1 MIKKYFYKIYEKILG
16 KFDDNDGKL
25 LRQYY
30 KKRFGVDVGKHSYGM
45 DFSNIAQG
53 TKIGAFCSIASG
65 VKIGLMNHPM
75 QYVSTNPFLYYKN
88 RGFVEKDIHIAVKM
102 GSYIGN
108 DVWIGNNAVILP
120 GVNIDN
126 GSIIAAGAVV
136 TKDVSPYEIVGG
148 VPAKHL
154 KFRFDENIRSELNK
168 IDWYN
173 WPDNKIR
180 ENLELFYNPS
190 DFIDKFRQEMEPKDE

>member
-1 MIKKYFYKIYEKILG
+1 MFYC
-16 KFDDNDGKL
+16 
-25 LRQYY
+25 LRCE
-30 KKRFGVDVGKHSYGM
+30 
-45 DFSNIAQG
+45 N
-53 TKIGAFCSIASG
+53 
-65 VKIGLMNHPM
+65 
-75 QYVSTNPFLYYKN
+75 
-88 RGFVEKDIHIAVKM
+88 
-102 GSYIGN
+102 
-108 DVWIGNNAVILP
+108 WIDESSNAVILP

-126 GSIIAAGAVV
+126 GAIIAAGAVV

-190 DFIDKFRQEMEPKDE
+190 DLIDKFRQEMEPKDE

>member
-30 KKRFGVDVGKHSYGM
+30 KKRFGVEVGKHSYGM

-88 RGFVEKDIHIAVKM
+88 
-102 GSYIGN
+102 
-108 DVWIGNNAVILP
+108 NAVILP

-126 GSIIAAGAVV
+126 GAIIAAGAVV

>member
-1 MIKKYFYKIYEKILG
+1 MFLPILFYII
-16 KFDDNDGKL
+16 
-25 LRQYY
+25 
-30 KKRFGVDVGKHSYGM
+30 
-45 DFSNIAQG
+45 
-53 TKIGAFCSIASG
+53 KIGG
-65 VKIGLMNHPM
+65 V
-75 QYVSTNPFLYYKN
+75 
-88 RGFVEKDIHIAVKM
+88 VEKDIHIAVKM

-126 GSIIAAGAVV
+126 GAIIAAGAVV

-173 WPDNKIR
+173 
-180 ENLELFYNPS
+180 
-190 DFIDKFRQEMEPKDE
+190 

>member
-1 MIKKYFYKIYEKILG
+1 
-16 KFDDNDGKL
+16 
-25 LRQYY
+25 
-30 KKRFGVDVGKHSYGM
+30 
-45 DFSNIAQG
+45 
-53 TKIGAFCSIASG
+53 
-65 VKIGLMNHPM
+65 
-75 QYVSTNPFLYYKN
+75 
-88 RGFVEKDIHIAVKM
+88 
-102 GSYIGN
+102 
-108 DVWIGNNAVILP
+108 
-120 GVNIDN
+120 
-126 GSIIAAGAVV
+126 VV

>member
-1 MIKKYFYKIYEKILG
+1 MFLPILFYII
-16 KFDDNDGKL
+16 
-25 LRQYY
+25 
-30 KKRFGVDVGKHSYGM
+30 
-45 DFSNIAQG
+45 
-53 TKIGAFCSIASG
+53 KIGGLLKKISI
-65 VKIGLMNHPM
+65 LR
-75 QYVSTNPFLYYKN
+75 L
-88 RGFVEKDIHIAVKM
+88 RW

-126 GSIIAAGAVV
+126 GAIIAAGAVV

>member
-1 MIKKYFYKIYEKILG
+1 
-16 KFDDNDGKL
+16 
-25 LRQYY
+25 
-30 KKRFGVDVGKHSYGM
+30 
-45 DFSNIAQG
+45 
-53 TKIGAFCSIASG
+53 
-65 VKIGLMNHPM
+65 
-75 QYVSTNPFLYYKN
+75 
-88 RGFVEKDIHIAVKM
+88 M

-126 GSIIAAGAVV
+126 GAIIAAGAVV

-168 IDWYN
+168 I
-173 WPDNKIR
+173 
-180 ENLELFYNPS
+180 
-190 DFIDKFRQEMEPKDE
+190 